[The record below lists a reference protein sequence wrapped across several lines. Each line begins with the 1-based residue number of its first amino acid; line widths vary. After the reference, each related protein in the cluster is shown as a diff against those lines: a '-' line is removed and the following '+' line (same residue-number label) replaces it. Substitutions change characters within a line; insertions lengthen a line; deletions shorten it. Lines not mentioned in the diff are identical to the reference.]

1 MDFRT
6 ELAAFLR
13 SRRARLGPEEA
24 GVRPFGGRRRVPGLR
39 REELAQLAGV
49 SVDYYVRL
57 EQGRTQ
63 NVSDSVLD
71 AVARALRLDDA
82 ERAHLGHLTRALRHP
97 ASTPPAPQPVRAG
110 VKVLLSALD
119 EVPAYVVGRR
129 LDILGSN
136 RLARALFTDF
146 DALPTERRNVAWLHF
161 LDAGVRGLYP
171 DAEAWAETARDTVA
185 ALRMDLGRH
194 PCDDRLCD
202 LLGELSVRSED
213 FQLLWAE
220 QLVREH
226 SHGVERLRHP
236 AAGGLVL
243 RRETLRLP
251 DAPDQAL
258 VMFAAE
264 QGSPS
269 RGALASLAGGV
280 AGVAA
285 PQRSGVGNATG
296 LRRPERPTA
305 RTPKKTLSLESS
317 TV

>member
-13 SRRARLGPEEA
+13 SRRARLRPEDA

-39 REELAQLAGV
+39 REELAELAGV

-57 EQGRTQ
+57 EQGRTH

-71 AVARALRLDDA
+71 AVARVLRLDDA

-110 VKVLLSALD
+110 VKVLLAALD

-129 LDILGSN
+129 LDVLDSN
-136 RLARALFTDF
+136 RQGRALLADF
-146 DALPTERRNVAWLHF
+146 DALPAERRNVAWLHF
-161 LDAGVRGLYP
+161 LDPGVRGLYP
-171 DAEAWAETARDTVA
+171 DREAWEDTARDTVA

-202 LLGELSVRSED
+202 LLGELSVRSEE
-213 FQLLWAE
+213 FRALWAE

-236 AAGGLVL
+236 VAGDLTL

-251 DAPDQAL
+251 DTPDQAL
-258 VMFAAE
+258 VTYAAE

-269 RGALASLAGGV
+269 SAALAVLAGG
-280 AGVAA
+280 GAA
-285 PQRSGVGNATG
+285 SQLWGAGNATG

-305 RTPKKTLSLESS
+305 RTPKKTLSLDRS

>member
-13 SRRARLGPEEA
+13 SRRARLRPEDA
-24 GVRPFGGRRRVPGLR
+24 GARPFGGRRRVPGLR
-39 REELAQLAGV
+39 REELAELAGV

-57 EQGRTQ
+57 EQGRTH
-63 NVSDSVLD
+63 NVSDAVLD

-110 VKVLLSALD
+110 VKVLLGALD
-119 EVPAYVVGRR
+119 GVPAYVVGRR
-129 LDILGSN
+129 LDVLGSN
-136 RLARALFTDF
+136 GPARALFTDF
-146 DALPTERRNVAWLHF
+146 DALPAERRNVAWLHF
-161 LDAGVRGLYP
+161 LDAGVRSLYP
-171 DAEAWAETARDTVA
+171 DREAWQETARDTVA

-202 LLGELSVRSED
+202 LLGELSVRSAE
-213 FQLLWAE
+213 FSALWAE

-236 AAGGLVL
+236 VAGELTL

-258 VMFAAE
+258 VTYAADE
-264 QGSPS
+264 GTPS
-269 RGALASLAGGV
+269 RTALALLSARGGD
-280 AGVAA
+280 
-285 PQRSGVGNATG
+285 QRCGEGNATG
-296 LRRPERPTA
+296 LRRPERLTA
-305 RTPKKTLSLESS
+305 RTPKKTLSLDRS

>member
-13 SRRARLGPEEA
+13 SRRARLRPEEA

-39 REELAQLAGV
+39 REELAELAGV

-57 EQGRTQ
+57 EQGRTH

-71 AVARALRLDDA
+71 AVARVLRLDDA

-110 VKVLLSALD
+110 VEVLLAALD

-129 LDILGSN
+129 LDILASN
-136 RLARALFTDF
+136 RPARALFTDF
-146 DALPTERRNVAWLHF
+146 DALPAERRNVAWLHF
-161 LDAGVRGLYP
+161 LDPGVRGLYP
-171 DAEAWAETARDTVA
+171 DREAWEETARDTVA

-202 LLGELSVRSED
+202 LLGELSVRSEE
-213 FQLLWAE
+213 FSLLWAE

-236 AAGGLVL
+236 VAGELTL

-251 DAPDQAL
+251 DTPEQAL
-258 VMFAAE
+258 VTYAAE

-269 RGALASLAGGV
+269 RAALAALAGG
-280 AGVAA
+280 AA
-285 PQRSGVGNATG
+285 PQLWGAGNATG
-296 LRRPERPTA
+296 PRRPERPTA
-305 RTPKKTLSLESS
+305 RTPKKTLSLDRS